1 MSRLNLRAAF
11 ALGLASPISAQ
22 QIFTNRVSEIGAFDR
37 SIEVLASRLEAA
49 EISPVTDRRV
59 PRWNVLVYYGVGGI
73 GKTTLSTELERRFM
87 SQDER
92 AAVRVD
98 FAESAVPDVESYVL
112 RLRAGLGHLA
122 RRWPAFD
129 LALCAYWERAHP
141 GRPLEEFINGDSMLS
156 RTSQA
161 IGLPEQI
168 TGTIAEVIGVLPGV
182 GEVTHRVGSLLYNK
196 AAKAIANHRTLKR
209 CELLG
214 ELLEADADVETLS
227 YFPYLL
233 AWDLDRLPEPHPRA
247 AVFLDTYENAGG
259 RHHRDFERF
268 LQRSVFLMPNVL
280 FVITGRNRIDWADV
294 DELDFPGPERWPG
307 LHADNRGEEP
317 RQHLVGYLSADDAD
331 DYLRSAMVR
340 DDTPVMDAAIRE
352 RIVAAGSGL
361 PLYLDLAVTRYLDLL
376 ARGRMPTA
384 EDFGQ
389 PLRTVAARVLRDLGQ
404 HEREL
409 LRTAAL
415 LDTFDLGM
423 LGAGCPATPDA
434 ALRTFKDRSFLEV
447 DPAWPWPYSLHQVLR
462 EALREADVDLADSW
476 SSRERAEVADR
487 LTAHLGQVCT
497 AAAARGD
504 RNTEVA
510 AFRQALLLCAYTDRF
525 PYWLV
530 DAAQRLLLSGRWNH
544 FPDFPQPQTA
554 ASALLLGLRGAR
566 ERRSGQ
572 LEQAIAATEQALAL
586 QPEEDRLRHFLLLH
600 HAHALRVAGRYAHAA
615 EHYLTLTTT
624 GANGF
629 ATEAG
634 YWLADYRFLVGDFGA
649 ALASLDALGE
659 QHEELMGEILRLR
672 GHVYRVNALF
682 ANAESVYRRALA
694 LARDSANFGA
704 EGKALTDLIQTLAW
718 QRPREAL
725 RLLPDAQRINETI
738 SNQIELVKLHA
749 ATAVALVNQARYD
762 EAEQE
767 IARGLT
773 LTIDCGYPGGEI
785 WCWSARAYSS
795 AVRASEDEHATA
807 TAHLTQ
813 ITATLGGNRFWG
825 QIAAW
830 WNPSG
835 NGAAFGDIDWI
846 DGTDATRRRWTAII
860 PREGRPR

>member
-1 MSRLNLRAAF
+1 M
-11 ALGLASPISAQ
+11 
-22 QIFTNRVSEIGAFDR
+22 
-37 SIEVLASRLEAA
+37 
-49 EISPVTDRRV
+49 TDRRV
-59 PRWNVLVYYGVGGI
+59 PRRNVLVYYGVGGI
-73 GKTTLSTELERRFM
+73 GKTTLSAELERRFM

-129 LALCAYWERAHP
+129 LALSAYWERAHP

-168 TGTIAEVIGVLPGV
+168 TGTIADVIGALPGV
-182 GEVTHRVGSLLYNK
+182 GEVTHRVGSLLYNR
-196 AAKAIANHRTLKR
+196 AAEAIVKHRTLKR

-214 ELLEADADVETLS
+214 ELLQADPDVETLS

-233 AWDLDRLPEPHPRA
+233 AWDLERLAGPHPRA
-247 AVFLDTYENAGG
+247 VVFLDTYENAGG
-259 RHHRDFERF
+259 RNHRDFERF
-268 LQRSVFLMPNVL
+268 LQRSVFLMPNTL
-280 FVITGRNRIDWADV
+280 FVITGRNRIDWAHV

-307 LHADNRGEEP
+307 LHADHHGEEP

-331 DYLRSAMVR
+331 DYLRNAMVK
-340 DDTPVMDAAIRE
+340 DGTPVMDAAIRE
-352 RIVAAGSGL
+352 RIVAAGGGL

-376 ARGRMPTA
+376 ARGRTPTA

-389 PLRTVAARVLRDLGQ
+389 PLRTVAARVLRDLGRN
-404 HEREL
+404 EREL

-415 LDTFDLGM
+415 LDTFDMDM
-423 LGAGCPATPDA
+423 LSAACPAIPDA
-434 ALRTFKDRSFLEV
+434 ALRNFKDRSFLEV
-447 DPAWPWPYSLHQVLR
+447 NPEWTWPYSLHQVLR
-462 EALREADVDLADSW
+462 EALCEADVDLSDSW
-476 SSRERAEVADR
+476 SERERAEVADR
-487 LTAHLGQVCT
+487 LTDHLAQICT
-497 AAAARGD
+497 AAAAHGD
-504 RNTEVA
+504 RSAEVA
-510 AFRQALLLCAYTDRF
+510 AFRQALLLCTYTDRF

-530 DAAQRLLLSGRWNH
+530 DAAQRLLVSGRWSH
-544 FPDFPQPQTA
+544 LPEAPQTQVA

-566 ERRSGQ
+566 ERRSGR
-572 LEQAIAATEQALAL
+572 LEEAIAATEQALGR
-586 QPEEDRLRHFLLLH
+586 QPQQNRLRHFLLLH

-615 EHYLTLTTT
+615 EHYQMLIAA
-624 GANGF
+624 GADGF
-629 ATEAG
+629 APEAG
-634 YWLADYRFLVGDFGA
+634 YWLADYRFLAGDFGTV
-649 ALASLDALGE
+649 LASLDALGE
-659 QHEELMGEILRLR
+659 QPDELKGEILRLR

-682 ANAESVYRRALA
+682 ADAEATYRQALA
-694 LARDSANFGA
+694 LARDTANLGA

-718 QRPREAL
+718 QRPHEAL
-725 RLLPDAQRINETI
+725 RLLPDAQRINASI

-773 LTIDCGYPGGEI
+773 LTTDCGYPGGEV
-785 WCWSARAYSS
+785 WCWSARAYNSV
-795 AVRASEDEHATA
+795 VRADWNEHATA
-807 TAHLTQ
+807 AARLTQ
-813 ITATLGGNRFWG
+813 ITSALGGNRFWG

-830 WNPSG
+830 WNPSD
-835 NGAAFGDIDWI
+835 NGTTFDDIDWI
-846 DGTDATRRRWTAII
+846 DGPEAARRRWTAII
-860 PREGRPR
+860 SAEGGRR

>member
-1 MSRLNLRAAF
+1 
-11 ALGLASPISAQ
+11 
-22 QIFTNRVSEIGAFDR
+22 
-37 SIEVLASRLEAA
+37 
-49 EISPVTDRRV
+49 
-59 PRWNVLVYYGVGGI
+59 VLVYYGVGGI
-73 GKTTLSTELERRFM
+73 GKTTLSAELERRFL
-87 SQDER
+87 SQGER
-92 AAVRVD
+92 AAVRMD

-129 LALCAYWERAHP
+129 LALSVYWERAHP
-141 GRPLEEFINGDSMLS
+141 GRPLEEFIDGDSMLR
-156 RTSQA
+156 RTAHA

-182 GEVTHRVGSLLYNK
+182 GEVTHRLGSLLYNR
-196 AAKAIANHRTLKR
+196 AAEAIVNHRALKR

-214 ELLEADADVETLS
+214 ELIEADPDVETLS

-233 AWDLDRLPEPHPRA
+233 AWDLERLPEPHPRA

-307 LHADNRGEEP
+307 LHADNQSEEP

-331 DYLRSAMVR
+331 DYLRKAMVKG
-340 DDTPVMDAAIRE
+340 DTPVMDAAIRE

-376 ARGRMPTA
+376 ARGRTPTA

-404 HEREL
+404 YEREL

-415 LDTFDLGM
+415 LDTFDMDL
-423 LGAGCPATPDA
+423 LRAACPDIPDA
-434 ALRTFKDRSFLEV
+434 ALRNFKDRSFLEV
-447 DPAWPWPYSLHQVLR
+447 NPEWTWPYSLHQVLR
-462 EALREADVDLADSW
+462 DALREADVDLADSW
-476 SSRERAEVADR
+476 SPRERAEVADR
-487 LTAHLGQVCT
+487 LNDHLGQVCT
-497 AAAARGD
+497 RAAARGD
-504 RNTEVA
+504 RSAEAA
-510 AFRQALLLCAYTDRF
+510 AFRQALLLCTYTERF

-530 DAAQRLLLSGRWNH
+530 DAAQRLLVSGRWNY
-544 FPDFPQPQTA
+544 FPDSPQTQVA
-554 ASALLLGLRGAR
+554 AAALLLGLRGAR
-566 ERRSGQ
+566 ERRSGR
-572 LEQAIAATEQALAL
+572 LEQAIAATEQALAR
-586 QPEEDRLRHFLLLH
+586 QPQPDRLRHFLLLH

-615 EHYLTLTTT
+615 EYYQRLITA

-629 ATEAG
+629 APEAG
-634 YWLADYRFLVGDFGA
+634 YWLADYRFLAGDFGA
-649 ALASLDALGE
+649 VLASLDALGE
-659 QHEELMGEILRLR
+659 QPDGLMGEILRLR
-672 GHVYRVNALF
+672 GHVHRVNALF
-682 ANAESVYRRALA
+682 ADAESAYRQAHA
-694 LARDSANFGA
+694 LARDTANLGA

-718 QRPREAL
+718 YRPHEAL
-725 RLLPDAQRINETI
+725 RLLPEARQINENI

-749 ATAVALVNQARYD
+749 ATAVALVNQDRFE

-767 IARGLT
+767 IARGLA
-773 LTIDCGYPGGEI
+773 LTAECGYPGGKV

-795 AVRASEDEHATA
+795 AIRADWAEHATA
-807 TAHLTQ
+807 TTQLIQ
-813 ITATLGGNRFWG
+813 ITNALGGNRFWS
-825 QIAAW
+825 QIATW
-830 WNPSG
+830 WNPTG
-835 NGAAFGDIDWI
+835 DGTTFEDIDWI
-846 DGTDATRRRWTAII
+846 DGTDAARRRWTAII
-860 PREGRPR
+860 PAAGGPR